1 MPETPELPST
11 ALPASESGPGSA
23 KVARGSRRR
32 WLRAIL
38 LILGPAVVLAG
49 AAYVYVTG
57 QRVVST
63 DNAYLKSDKVALSA
77 QISGPIVDVAVAENQ
92 AVTKGDVLFRL
103 DAKPF
108 QVALEQAKAK
118 LAGVRQNIVVLKTDY
133 RQKQEELRLADEN
146 LAYAEVV
153 FRRQSELT
161 RQKVASEA
169 KFDEAK
175 HAVDVARQQISVLRQ
190 QEAATL
196 AQLGGNPNIAVEDH
210 PDFRAAQA
218 ALDQAALDLEHA
230 TVTAPF
236 AGIASKKPE
245 VGQYVQAGTPV
256 MSIVAA
262 KGTWIEANFK
272 ETDLTHVKLGQP
284 VAITVDTYP
293 DRRWQGTVESI
304 SQATG
309 AEFSVLPAQNAT
321 GNWVKVVQR
330 IPVRIAIKSSGEGD
344 DILRAGMSAVVDI
357 DTGYSPPL
365 PTFVRG
371 PLTWLAAVVNI
382 APAKAGN

>member
-218 ALDQAALDLEHA
+218 ALDQAALDLEHT

-272 ETDLTHVKLGQP
+272 ETDLTRVKLGQP

-371 PLTWLAAVVNI
+371 PLTWLAAVVDI

>member
-1 MPETPELPST
+1 MPETSETPS
-11 ALPASESGPGSA
+11 ALPASEGGRPSA
-23 KVARGSRRR
+23 KTVKGSRRR
-32 WLRAIL
+32 WVRLVL
-38 LILGPAVVLAG
+38 LLLGPAVVLAG
-49 AAYVYVTG
+49 AGYVYVTG
-57 QRVVST
+57 QRYVST
-63 DNAYLKSDKVALSA
+63 DNAYLKSDKVAISA
-77 QISGPIVDVAVAENQ
+77 QVSGPIVEVTVAENQ
-92 AVTKGDVLFRL
+92 AVAQGDLLFRL

-108 QVALEQAKAK
+108 LVALEQAKAK
-118 LAGVRQNIVVLKTDY
+118 LASVRQNIAALKADY

-146 LAYAEVV
+146 LAYAQVV
-153 FRRQSELT
+153 FHRQSELT
-161 RQKVASEA
+161 RQQVASEA

-175 HAVDVARQQISVLRQ
+175 HAVDVARQQISVLQQ
-190 QEAATL
+190 QEVATL

-218 ALDQAALDLEHA
+218 SLDQAALDLEH
-230 TVTAPF
+230 VRVVAPF

-245 VGQYVQAGTPV
+245 VGQYVQAGTPI
-256 MSIVAA
+256 MSVIADR
-262 KGTWIEANFK
+262 GTWIEANFK

-284 VAITVDTYP
+284 VAVTVDTYP

-330 IPVRIAIKSSGEGD
+330 IPVRIMIKSAGQGG
-344 DILRAGMSAVVDI
+344 DILRAGMSTVVDI

-365 PTFVRG
+365 PAFVRA
-371 PLTWLAAVVNI
+371 PLRWLAAVTGVS
-382 APAKAGN
+382 PARAGN